1 MKKAQFC
8 DFFCLNLHICKIFR
22 TFAPELD
29 KARQQQNATMMTIQE
44 TEHAIK
50 LVKDTFQ
57 HQLSAMLRLRRVT
70 APLFVESGLGL
81 NDDLTGVEQPVRFF
95 VPALNKHCEIVH
107 SLAKWKR
114 MKLWH
119 MQAPAGTGIYTDMNA
134 IRTFEVPDVTHSL
147 YVDQWDWE
155 KVLLPS
161 ERTTQYL
168 YETVRRIYDVLL
180 NTEYIVCDH
189 YAELHPF
196 LPKDIAF
203 ITSEDLLQR
212 YPHLSPQQRENA
224 ICEEKGAVFIHGIGS
239 ALSDGKPH
247 DSRASDYDDWALN
260 GDILVW
266 YPPLNRAI
274 ELSSMGIRVD
284 ASSMREQL
292 HKAQH
297 DAWAELEYHSL
308 VLSGTLP
315 LTIGGGI
322 GQSRLCMVLL
332 HKRHI
337 GEVQVSEWSEQEKE
351 DCQRHQIVLLQ

>member
-1 MKKAQFC
+1 
-8 DFFCLNLHICKIFR
+8 
-22 TFAPELD
+22 
-29 KARQQQNATMMTIQE
+29 MMTIQD

-119 MQAPAGTGIYTDMNA
+119 MQALAGTGIYTDMNA
-134 IRTFEVPDVTHSL
+134 IRTFEMPDETHSL

-161 ERTTQYL
+161 ERTTEYL
-168 YETVRRIYDVLL
+168 YDAVRRIYAVLL
-180 NTEYIVCDH
+180 NTEYIVCEH
-189 YAELHPF
+189 YPQLHPF
-196 LPKDIAF
+196 LPKDIVF

-212 YPHLSPQQRENA
+212 YPHLSPQERENA
-224 ICEEKGAVFIHGIGS
+224 ICKETGAVFIHGIGS
-239 ALSDGKPH
+239 ELSNGKPH
-247 DSRASDYDDWALN
+247 DSRASDYDDWSLN

-284 ASSMREQL
+284 ATSMREQL

-297 DAWAELEYHSL
+297 NAWAELEYHSL
-308 VLSGTLP
+308 VLSNTLP

-322 GQSRLCMVLL
+322 GQSRLCMILL

-337 GEVQVSEWSEQEKE
+337 GEVQVSEWPEQEKAY
-351 DCQRHQIVLLQ
+351 CLSHQIVLL